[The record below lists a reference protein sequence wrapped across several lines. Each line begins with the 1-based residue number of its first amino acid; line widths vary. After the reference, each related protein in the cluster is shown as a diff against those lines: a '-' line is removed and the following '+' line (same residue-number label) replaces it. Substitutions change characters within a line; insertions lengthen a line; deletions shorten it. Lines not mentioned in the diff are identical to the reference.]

1 MSTKEKIHERTQARM
16 LQVLFVT
23 WVGLWVNVVVCTAK
37 VVAGVLGN
45 SYAVIADGVHSLSDL
60 ITDLAI
66 IVGAKKWAAP
76 ADDDHQYG
84 HQRLESLI
92 SLLIGVVL
100 GGAGVGIAYDAFIRM
115 GQPRLEQVGSTLA
128 LGVII
133 FSMISKEALY
143 HWTKR
148 KGQELKSSAV
158 EANAWDHRS
167 DVISSLPVALA
178 VIISLWFP
186 RFAVVDLWGT
196 LIVACFIVYAAWQ
209 ICLPAVQTLLDK
221 SADAA
226 THEKLSSYVRSIPG
240 VLGVHRIR
248 SRYLGQALGI
258 DMHVQVNPNLSVG
271 QGNEIAHRVEESLYS
286 EEAAEL
292 LGIEICDALVHID
305 PLDPGDL

>member
-1 MSTKEKIHERTQARM
+1 MTEKEKIYERNKTRVR
-16 LQVLFVT
+16 QVLFVT

-37 VVAGVLGN
+37 VTAGFLGN

-66 IVGAKKWAAP
+66 IVGAKVWVAP

-100 GGAGVGIAYDAFIRM
+100 GAAGIGIAYDAFTRM
-115 GQPRLEQVGSTLA
+115 GQPRLEQVGSMLA
-128 LGVII
+128 LGVMI
-133 FSMISKEALY
+133 FSTISKEVLY
-143 HWTKR
+143 RWTKR

-167 DVISSLPVALA
+167 DAISSLPVALA

-186 RFAVVDLWGT
+186 EFAVVDLWGT
-196 LIVACFIVYAAWQ
+196 LIVAGFIVYAAWQ

-226 THEKLSSYVRSIPG
+226 THEKLIEYVSALPG
-240 VLGVHRIR
+240 VLGVHCVR
-248 SRYLGQALGI
+248 SRYLGQALGL
-258 DMHVQVNPNLSVG
+258 DMHVQVDAQLSVG
-271 QGNEIAHRVEESLYS
+271 QGNEIAHKVEESLYS
-286 EEAAEL
+286 EEAAAF

-305 PLDPGDL
+305 PWLPDDL